1 MAADGIVDPFK
12 PAASPA
18 GNGIVDPFRA
28 PSPAVSAPSAPA
40 ATPKLQLPRT
50 WGQAATDLGIGL
62 GEGAVSATMAVPQL
76 LNTATGGAVDRYLWE
91 PVTGAVDRLAGGP
104 GEGRTLA
111 ESSQDTR
118 SFLDEHK
125 SPQLRQA
132 EQELADTQ
140 GFLPSAKKILTNPM
154 LLGQQVAE
162 QAPQFLVPASAAR
175 TVGARVLE
183 RAGAEALAKG
193 TAKRVAAGMGA
204 EEAAKLA
211 MPAARRLGER
221 AASKAAGRA
230 VMATGG
236 AIGAS
241 QASEQAQQEVMG
253 LDQKVLDANPQY
265 QQLRAQG
272 LSDVDARREL
282 AVTAGMKAAAIA
294 LPLDTLASG
303 LTARL
308 EGNIFRGTT
317 GVNGVGQLLSRRGAA
332 GVAKAAGKEGA
343 EETLQEGGEQFAQ
356 NVGVQGVD
364 PNKSL
369 MDQVPEQAAIGGTI
383 GAVLGGAGFA
393 GSASLSRPQTHAVP
407 NPGAAPGSLSDA
419 ANVLQQPATG
429 PVGRAAQEAVRSGAT
444 AAAQAAQAASP
455 TENAA
460 APAPAPAQ
468 AAPAAQAATP
478 GPMPEPGPAP
488 WADPTT
494 GEIRAP
500 SKGQLTLAL
509 SDYILDTYLQ
519 AGHMRINAQAVAD
532 AWGVPKADVN
542 RVRQAATKSA
552 TARVAAAEREAMQ
565 PAASPAPGFDDI
577 AADIDRT
584 HNAAAE
590 RLDQAIAPPENVDAT
605 DERIPEPAP
614 AAPAGA
620 GAQAAGATDAQPA
633 AISDGAGGAA
643 AQEPLSG
650 GAADVAGDGAAT
662 DTIAPLTTETP
673 NAEAPDQAAATTG
686 PEGQPT
692 GVAGEGGSAA
702 VEPAAE
708 GAAPQTAA
716 ESPVAR
722 PPAAAQPNQ
731 VAEPEPNATRAPKA
745 PRGGSGKA
753 AGGSSPAQAVSR
765 IETVGSKGI
774 RLHGDPEAIR
784 AQLAAGGFKKRG
796 TPQKGALRFDA
807 ADRPRIESALAGKPA
822 EQALTAG
829 QKRSQELL
837 GAGVGDTIRTTGMG
851 AEIQPGSTWKIEQIE
866 RNGSVHVSSPGGGS
880 GVFTRGQLESEVRKG
895 ATFEKATTAPPATGK
910 DSLTVAAPESTED
923 RQQQIQQ
930 GFADNKA
937 AIATHRFKAGD
948 TVTFVA
954 NGKTITGTIAKGDKA
969 GMVKDMGIFEVEHP
983 GLNGTARATVGARF
997 LSPAEPVAPAAGE
1010 KVATAAQPATFKPSS
1025 AARKAESLRVKTSDG
1040 EVNGR
1045 THVDQL
1051 VQRGFTQLTSTRAG
1065 DKLTHALVNAAAESE
1080 PIHAR
1085 QLDYAREAT
1094 AKAAPAV
1101 NDALTTGKAE
1111 PTTEE
1116 SSAVAPDRAALRDTF
1131 ADAFKKR
1138 HPAAAQEMSR
1148 AFMDKNADEVIDA
1161 VDRKDGRA
1169 LVSRNLGDAKAM
1181 PAARAVFEASTGI
1194 KLPKGRRDSEDA
1206 IYRWAG
1212 SSYEAE
1218 QARKAQARADAAD
1231 KKREPVAE
1239 FPAFANYREA
1249 EAWVRRRAEAFGGV
1263 KKYAQTDEYK
1273 RLVPTLRKL
1282 AETHNDSVRSN
1293 QAAAMAAVGV
1303 KEGDTVESGRRG
1315 MQTKRGW
1322 VEHARGKVFM
1332 KDGAPWV
1339 RVEGEGTVR
1348 QPGQAGNR
1356 RAVPWS
1362 KEWLPEGKAEAPA
1375 PSSTMTDAQFAE
1387 RLPAY
1392 VAQYRELAAKAGNA
1406 DYFNADLAK
1415 ELFPEYNASNEARRD
1430 NNEKVSSRASKIAFT
1445 AFEQRLKQPAEAG
1458 EVATLTAGGTGSG
1471 KSAMKPD
1478 HGIVYDSTMYEPG
1491 AAKRNVALV
1500 LDSGRDV
1507 DYRYVFTDPES
1518 AFSAAI
1524 ARGKDHGR
1532 YVNLTAF
1539 VRTHEGAYKTVQELM
1554 REYADDG
1561 RVTFKLYDNTEF
1573 AQRKIEALPAH
1584 EYNGLREQLQAT
1596 LDAEYRAGRVSEAE
1610 YRAIARTD
1618 PPALRDA
1625 RVTGRARET
1634 NAGGRPEQSEGLVT
1648 PETPPTGGVSASL
1661 ASKVEAAAS
1670 EAAAHPDNGKPEPTQ
1685 AQKEAGNYE
1694 KGHVFVQGLDISIEN
1709 PRGST
1714 RSGVGENGKP
1724 WSHVMTDHYGYIR
1737 RTEGADGEQVD
1748 VYVGPH
1754 PESDHVYVVD
1764 QLDQKTGGFDEH
1776 KIMLGFDSEAAAVTA
1791 YKGNFD
1797 KGWKVGPVTAMS
1809 MDGFKAWLKEGDT
1822 TAPLQQVEAKAA
1834 AKIAPA
1840 PSTESPNTST
1850 ADVGAELWYNRRNR
1864 TGNGIRWSDIEGL
1877 NATLR
1882 AKEAVKSKVWP
1893 RPDYEQLVEDGLNPV
1908 LAHVVKQVYDTVSAK
1923 PRTRGAPTDAQMQEY
1938 VTTVGTIRDAA
1949 FDFVRDN
1956 ERVKQLA
1963 SSVAGALSAELESA
1977 RGPVAFNQLMSKL
1990 DTTMLDAVFP
2000 AEDGNR
2006 WRGSDQGKA
2015 NNARALLVGGN
2026 NLVRA
2031 LQVGR
2036 NELVK
2041 ALQAR
2046 AEGWPAKQAA
2056 WQRLYQIKSSSG
2068 VFRVLRAGRY
2078 VATDLPSRE
2087 AAEQAAVAHY
2097 EQARKKSSTALPSEA
2112 LSAEKSKREGP
2123 ARRAPDE
2130 DVSSERLMETFGF
2143 RGINFGNWMK
2153 GDTKAKQRE
2162 RQLHLNHA
2170 YDALADLAELTGLP
2184 MRSIGLEGKLG
2195 LAFGAQGHGGRNA
2208 AHFVPGVNE
2217 INLTR
2222 TAGAGTIA
2230 HEWAHALD
2238 HYFAVQAGEQIARL
2252 PDPFLTRWSADEKL
2266 TAGVRPEIR
2275 QAFQKI
2281 VNAMKTRPVSAEDLA
2296 RREARGRQHVADA
2309 MNRAFD
2315 GLKLYVDST
2324 KLDAAAT
2331 ADFDALAQRLREGD
2345 TGEGYVETGTTMKI
2359 GRKNVPVTVSQTAGQ
2374 LLHLLSENGAVKT
2387 SDTRLVL
2394 ANMADIDRLARQVAY
2409 MQDAARTPATPTERT
2424 DYLNQ
2429 ARKLE
2434 SEAALKKGEP
2444 YWSNNW
2450 ELFARAFQSYVIDKL
2465 ASEGQRSDYLSYPQR
2480 SEEATK
2486 ALVQQ
2491 GIVAGDMWPRGA
2503 ERERIDA
2510 AFDALLGEIKT
2521 RETDAGNVA
2530 LFRRGTSAPAA
2541 AAPASTAAQAEHT
2554 AKIKAIADE
2563 LTKTWQGDDVPR
2575 VQVVATPEHLPAMAK
2590 VNPTN
2595 GEPDS
2600 SYKSA
2605 RGMYDGRTVWIVASK
2620 HTDDAAGRAVI
2631 ASTMAHEVVGHYG
2644 VDRIITRELGAD
2656 AWRTVESNF
2665 ERLRQNGKLGSPA
2678 MRSVLD
2684 SVERR
2689 YRQQDGTPA
2698 DATTFAREA
2707 LAVMAERGVK
2717 NGLLDRAITAL
2728 RKFIRKF
2735 FPSLKLGDRELR
2747 QLLVKSKEFIERGET
2762 QQQRVQSRAALAF
2775 SSDGA
2780 TAPDTPAFRE
2790 FFGDSKVV
2798 DADGNPMPVYHG
2810 TAEEFDTFDPARSGS
2825 TTAHMTA
2832 NLGTF
2837 FAESRAKA
2845 QHYAENASQG
2855 VPAEERVI
2863 DAYLAIRKPYTLSL
2877 KRFMGLDSQEESAA
2891 LRQKLIA
2898 EGYDGIHIP
2907 EVQQWIAFQPNQIK
2921 SASENRGTFDTST
2934 GNIYFSRDDADPDNP
2949 APARRPFGDASA
2961 SIESMHAELPQL
2973 DRTTLQKAK
2982 DWIAGKARDFEPVAL
2997 GALQLRHVLELAA
3010 DDPTLKQPAKS
3021 YGDLYQ
3027 RMDGDRN
3034 QMTQD
3039 GAEKVDALQKWA
3051 RAPGPAGWLKGK
3063 IRPEAA
3069 ALFKF
3074 MHAVTQLA
3082 VDPTNAYERLLMR
3095 DAGNEYKPWTKD
3107 LIKERIKVLR
3117 KTALSR
3123 SGDDK
3128 TRIYDEIKELERL
3141 PQRERVRQERYPKL
3155 VAQWNA
3161 LSPEAKHHF
3170 EVMRDHYQ
3178 AQSAALEE
3186 ATIKQLEGLDIPDQA
3201 KRQALLSV
3209 RDNFRAAKVDGVYFP
3224 LSRFGD
3230 YWLSL
3235 RRKDGEYVFAKYE
3248 TANEMQQAE
3257 KRWLADGAE
3266 IEARGRQDNNYRA
3279 KDAPSGTFIGDLMG
3293 ILKNAPDKTKD
3304 EIYQMYLKTLPAL
3317 SLRKHG
3323 IHRSNVAGYTDDVPR
3338 AFANSVFHGAH
3349 QISKARYGWQLQA
3362 TMEQM
3367 RERMEARR
3375 TVITGTQAAHG
3386 DALLGELNRRH
3397 DWIMNPTNNQLANH
3411 LTSIGF
3417 SYFLAASPASALVNL
3432 IQVPQIVLPVLS
3444 AQHGWGRTTRV
3455 LTATMRDAIRTGG
3468 HIDKVLTGEEL
3479 LAFKA
3484 LQEQG
3489 TFQRSA
3495 THALAGISEGDQL
3508 RSSPAYAKVMN
3519 VLSWMFHT
3527 SEVINREGTGMA
3539 AFRLAREKGQSFE
3552 EAVKYADEMTNGTH
3566 GDYSNANRARYMQ
3579 GNTMKVLT
3587 QFKNYSLA
3595 MSWLWGRQIHQA
3607 FKGESPE
3614 VRAVARKTL
3623 TGMLGMTGLFA
3634 GVVGMPIFN
3643 LLRYGAMAAHAVGGD
3658 PDEPWDF
3665 MTEFRAWLAE
3675 HLGETAANL
3684 IADGA
3689 ASELGA
3695 NVASRVS
3702 MSDLWF
3708 RDADRQLE
3716 GEDAYN
3722 AMLQAIAGPLGG
3734 LVKNMYVGAQ
3744 QFNEGHTERGIET
3757 MLPTFAK
3764 NAVKAVR
3771 YASQGVNT
3779 LRGDP
3784 IVADISAPQALIQ
3797 AIGFQPT
3804 TVARQMRTNNSLYT
3818 YQQAILER
3826 RQALMNGFAMAV
3838 NAGDVSGQREAMQR
3852 IQKFNRTNPE
3862 VVIGVKNL
3870 RNSLRQRARFSAE
3883 ADNGIRLNKKLAAR
3897 LREDVGA
3904 AASP

>member
-76 LNTATGGAVDRYLWE
+76 LNTATGGAVDRYLWK

-132 EQELADTQ
+132 EQELANTQ

-444 AAAQAAQAASP
+444 AAAQAAQAAQAASP

-633 AISDGAGGAA
+633 AISDGAGSAA
-643 AQEPLSG
+643 AQAPAPG

-662 DTIAPLTTETP
+662 DTLAPLTTETP

-686 PEGQPT
+686 PEGQPA

-708 GAAPQTAA
+708 GAAPQAAA

-731 VAEPEPNATRAPKA
+731 VAEPEPKTPRAPKA

-753 AGGSSPAQAVSR
+753 AGGSSPAQAVAR

-774 RLHGDPEAIR
+774 RLHGDAEAIR

-807 ADRPRIESALAGKPA
+807 ADRQRIEAALAA
-822 EQALTAG
+822 
-829 QKRSQELL
+829 
-837 GAGVGDTIRTTGMG
+837 
-851 AEIQPGSTWKIEQIE
+851 
-866 RNGSVHVSSPGGGS
+866 
-880 GVFTRGQLESEVRKG
+880 
-895 ATFEKATTAPPATGK
+895 ATGK
-910 DSLTVAAPESTED
+910 DSLKVAAPEANED

-937 AIATHRFKAGD
+937 AIATHKYKAGD

-954 NGKTITGTIAKGDKA
+954 NGKTVTGTIAKGDKA
-969 GMVKDMGIFEVEHP
+969 GMVKDMGIFEVEYP
-983 GLNGTARATVGARF
+983 GRNGMARATVGARF
-997 LSPAEPVAPAAGE
+997 LSPAEPAVPTGSGKATPTSAP
-1010 KVATAAQPATFKPSS
+1010 TAFKPSS

-1051 VQRGFTQLTSTRAG
+1051 VQRGFTQLASTRAG
-1065 DKLTHALVNAAAESE
+1065 DKLTHALVNAAGESE

-1085 QLDYAREAT
+1085 QLAYAQE
-1094 AKAAPAV
+1094 KV
-1101 NDALTTGKAE
+1101 GKAITASAGS
-1111 PTTEE
+1111 TTED
-1116 SSAVAPDRAALRDTF
+1116 SSAVAPDRT
-1131 ADAFKKR
+1131 
-1138 HPAAAQEMSR
+1138 
-1148 AFMDKNADEVIDA
+1148 
-1161 VDRKDGRA
+1161 
-1169 LVSRNLGDAKAM
+1169 
-1181 PAARAVFEASTGI
+1181 T
-1194 KLPKGRRDSEDA
+1194 
-1206 IYRWAG
+1206 
-1212 SSYEAE
+1212 
-1218 QARKAQARADAAD
+1218 
-1231 KKREPVAE
+1231 
-1239 FPAFANYREA
+1239 
-1249 EAWVRRRAEAFGGV
+1249 
-1263 KKYAQTDEYK
+1263 
-1273 RLVPTLRKL
+1273 
-1282 AETHNDSVRSN
+1282 
-1293 QAAAMAAVGV
+1293 
-1303 KEGDTVESGRRG
+1303 
-1315 MQTKRGW
+1315 
-1322 VEHARGKVFM
+1322 
-1332 KDGAPWV
+1332 
-1339 RVEGEGTVR
+1339 
-1348 QPGQAGNR
+1348 
-1356 RAVPWS
+1356 
-1362 KEWLPEGKAEAPA
+1362 APA
-1375 PSSTMTDAQFAE
+1375 
-1387 RLPAY
+1387 
-1392 VAQYRELAAKAGNA
+1392 
-1406 DYFNADLAK
+1406 
-1415 ELFPEYNASNEARRD
+1415 
-1430 NNEKVSSRASKIAFT
+1430 EKV
-1445 AFEQRLKQPAEAG
+1445 
-1458 EVATLTAGGTGSG
+1458 AT
-1471 KSAMKPD
+1471 
-1478 HGIVYDSTMYEPG
+1478 
-1491 AAKRNVALV
+1491 
-1500 LDSGRDV
+1500 
-1507 DYRYVFTDPES
+1507 
-1518 AFSAAI
+1518 
-1524 ARGKDHGR
+1524 
-1532 YVNLTAF
+1532 
-1539 VRTHEGAYKTVQELM
+1539 
-1554 REYADDG
+1554 
-1561 RVTFKLYDNTEF
+1561 
-1573 AQRKIEALPAH
+1573 
-1584 EYNGLREQLQAT
+1584 
-1596 LDAEYRAGRVSEAE
+1596 
-1610 YRAIARTD
+1610 
-1618 PPALRDA
+1618 
-1625 RVTGRARET
+1625 ET
-1634 NAGGRPEQSEGLVT
+1634 PT
-1648 PETPPTGGVSASL
+1648 ETPPSGGVSASEVAQHIEPGEPPVPATAKEIA
-1661 ASKVEAAAS
+1661 ASAREAAPTVGMAVARKELLRQIDEAAARAPSEDEDGKIMLGPPYKENRQKVWSIGMDRTLANGLDVPSLKIVEGTKAFLVYHGRELLATEPSLASAKFEAERLLRAADWKAGGKSNGKWDFSGTKPADYVTLDVPGDGKFKVLNTRERLAAFRKEVEAKFKQPGAVKVPNDGTGESRSLRMNDATREKILS
-1670 EAAAHPDNGKPEPTQ
+1670 EAERVDEAAHEAATSPQNDRPEPTEGQ
-1685 AQKEAGNYE
+1685 IEAGNYK
-1694 KGHVFVQGLDISIEN
+1694 KGHVDVQGLDISIEN

-1748 VYVGPH
+1748 VYLGPH
-1754 PESDHVYVVD
+1754 PESDRVYVVD
-1764 QLDQKTGGFDEH
+1764 QIDQKTGKFDEH
-1776 KIMLGFDSEAAAVTA
+1776 KAMLGFDSEAAAVAA

-1797 KGWKVGPVTAMS
+1797 KGWKVGPVSAMS
-1809 MDGFKAWLKEGDT
+1809 MDEFKAWLKEGDT
-1822 TAPLQQVEAKAA
+1822 TKPLQPVAETTKAA
-1834 AKIAPA
+1834 PQTAAA
-1840 PSTESPNTST
+1840 DQGAANTKD
-1850 ADVGAELWYNRRNR
+1850 AGEELWANRRNS
-1864 TGNGIRWSDIEGL
+1864 TGKGLAWTDIADL
-1877 NATLR
+1877 NDTLKAR
-1882 AKEAVKSKVWP
+1882 EAVKSKVWP
-1893 RPDYEQLVEDGLNPV
+1893 RPNYGELVEGGMPAPI
-1908 LAHVVKQVYDTVSAK
+1908 AHVIKQMYDALATR
-1923 PRTRGAPTDAQMQEY
+1923 PQTRGVPTDAQYQDYIAAVHRM
-1938 VTTVGTIRDAA
+1938 RDAA
-1949 FDFVRDN
+1949 FDWARQVMETTAGMDDKAAASVREVASKGGIDPAHAAAITSAL
-1956 ERVKQLA
+1956 RLA
-1963 SSVAGALSAELESA
+1963 QA
-1977 RGPVAFNQLMSKL
+1977 RNYPV
-1990 DTTMLDAVFP
+1990 LDAVFP
-2000 AEDGNR
+2000 MPKKEDFREPSRFRTGE
-2006 WRGSDQGKA
+2006 QGKA
-2015 NNARALLVGGN
+2015 NNALGLLLGGN
-2026 NLVRA
+2026 KFANA
-2031 LQVGR
+2031 LQVGER
-2036 NELVK
+2036 SLRAAFK
-2041 ALQAR
+2041 AV
-2046 AEGWPAKQAA
+2046 EGGWPAAKSGWEISFTIHEAKGAKPEFFVVRKGTRRVVADGLATRAEAEAAAQAA
-2056 WQRLYQIKSSSG
+2056 YARLRTSG
-2068 VFRVLRAGRY
+2068 GDGAKAEAP
-2078 VATDLPSRE
+2078 VALQD
-2087 AAEQAAVAHY
+2087 
-2097 EQARKKSSTALPSEA
+2097 ARQ
-2112 LSAEKSKREGP
+2112 GP
-2123 ARRAPDE
+2123 ARRLANE
-2130 DVSSERLMETFGF
+2130 DVSSDQLRETFGF
-2143 RGINFGNWMK
+2143 KGINFGNWMK
-2153 GDTKAKQRE
+2153 GGGAKNAAE
-2162 RQLHLNHA
+2162 RQAHLNHA
-2170 YDALADLAELTGLP
+2170 YDAFHDLAEIMGLP
-2184 MRSIGLEGKLG
+2184 PKAMSLNGTLG
-2195 LAFGAQGHGGRNA
+2195 LAFGAQGSGGKRAAA

-2222 TAGAGTIA
+2222 EQGAGSLA

-2238 HYFAVQAGEQIARL
+2238 HYFAVQAGGLAAK
-2252 PDPFLTRWSADEKL
+2252 DHPFLTEQVTR
-2266 TAGVRPEIR
+2266 AGDGIRPEVRTAFLNIV
-2275 QAFQKI
+2275 QAMTTRAQTAEELAARLNGYQK
-2281 VNAMKTRPVSAEDLA
+2281 
-2296 RREARGRQHVADA
+2296 RGRDGVEQVLRTARQSIERNGKGDTTA
-2309 MNRAFD
+2309 ALEQFD
-2315 GLKLYVDST
+2315 E
-2324 KLDAAAT
+2324 
-2331 ADFDALAQRLREGD
+2331 LAKRLRVGD
-2345 TGEGYVETGTTMKI
+2345 VGEGYVKTGKGRMDSAPQVVAQVANLVKETT
-2359 GRKNVPVTVSQTAGQ
+2359 GRKPDWTWALASYAKMVS
-2374 LLHLLSENGAVKT
+2374 GAVAAK
-2387 SDTRLVL
+2387 SDNTTR
-2394 ANMADIDRLARQVAY
+2394 
-2409 MQDAARTPATPTERT
+2409 AARVIA
-2424 DYLNQ
+2424 
-2429 ARKLE
+2429 ARVPSDFAKEAHKLE
-2434 SEAALKKGEP
+2434 GTRKTP
-2444 YWSNNW
+2444 YWSTKL
-2450 ELFARAFQSYVIDKL
+2450 EMFARAFQSYVLDKL
-2465 ASEGQRSDYLSYPQR
+2465 AAEGNRNHYLTRQQMSG
-2480 SEEATK
+2480 EEFARLK
-2486 ALVQQ
+2486 ADPETAQLME
-2491 GIVAGDMWPRGA
+2491 AGDRYPRGA
-2503 ERERIDA
+2503 EREAINK
-2510 AFDALLGEIKT
+2510 AFDTLTGELKT
-2521 RETDAGNVA
+2521 REGEDGRVA
-2530 LFRRGTSAPAA
+2530 LFSIDADGNETTGRQATTFAEARQAAEDFVGQPITNDNGLVPATVSNTTLGKMLSDSAVRKSTSLADHVRAVANLDTLYRTGMLDQTHADSRGEPTIAAIHRVVAPMVGVNGEVLAVKMTVKETTHPGTPNPLYSVETLEVDPVEGVKPARKAPQRGIERAPGQGRNAPQAGFSDDVTRMLQEFKQRLFRRDPEGATDTADAPVT
-2541 AAPASTAAQAEHT
+2541 PAQEAHRARIEQIATAA
-2554 AKIKAIADE
+2554 KSVWK
-2563 LTKTWQGDDVPR
+2563 GGDVPALR
-2575 VQVVATPEHLPAMAK
+2575 VVATPEQLPQSAK
-2590 VNPTN
+2590 VAAGGLASTA
-2595 GEPDS
+2595 
-2600 SYKSA
+2600 YKTA
-2605 RGMYDGRTVWIVASK
+2605 AGMYDGRTIWIVASK
-2620 HTDDAAGRAVI
+2620 HTADPAGLRKLLT
-2631 ASTMAHEVVGHYG
+2631 TMAHEGVGHYG
-2644 VDRIITRELGAD
+2644 IDRIVTRELGEQ
-2656 AWRTVESNF
+2656 AWAKIEEAT
-2665 ERLRQNGKLGSPA
+2665 ERLRANPKKASPA
-2678 MRSVLD
+2678 IQKVLAD
-2684 SVERR
+2684 VESR
-2689 YRQQDGTPA
+2689 YSGA
-2698 DATTFAREA
+2698 DATTFAREF
-2707 LAVMAERGVK
+2707 LAVSAEQGVR
-2717 NGLLDRAITAL
+2717 NSLLDRVVMAL
-2728 RKFIRKF
+2728 RRLVRRMGEALQNL
-2735 FPSLKLGDRELR
+2735 PALRGLGDHLADLTLHERELR
-2747 QLLVKSKEFIERGET
+2747 QLLVASDQYLRVGET

-2775 SSDGA
+2775 NRNDQ
-2780 TAPDTPAFRE
+2780 TLTPAFKN
-2790 FFGDSKVV
+2790 FFGDWERLATQRELDKKMRPGSYESPGALARPLGETPITGLGAFVRQPLQRVNPDTVSKVV
-2798 DADGNPMPVYHG
+2798 DADGNPLPVYHG

-2837 FAESRAKA
+2837 FAESREKA

-2877 KRFMGLDSQEESAA
+2877 KQFMGIDSQEESAA

-2898 EGYDGIHIP
+2898 EGYDGIHLP

-3010 DDPTLKQPAKS
+3010 DDPTLKQPAKA
-3021 YGDLYQ
+3021 YGELYQ

-3039 GAEKVDALQKWA
+3039 GAAKVDALQKWA
-3051 RAPGPAGWLKGK
+3051 RAPGLAGWLKGK

-3107 LIKERIKVLR
+3107 LIKERIRVLR

-3178 AQSAALEE
+3178 EQSAALEA
-3186 ATIKQLEGLDIPDQA
+3186 ATIKQLEGLDIPDAA
-3201 KRQALLSV
+3201 KRQALLTV

-3224 LSRFGD
+3224 LTRFGD

-3338 AFANSVFHGAH
+3338 AFASSVFHGAH

-3468 HIDKVLTGEEL
+3468 HIDRVLTGEDL

-3519 VLSWMFHT
+3519 ALSWMFHT

-3539 AFRLAREKGQSFE
+3539 AYRLAREKGQSFE

-3764 NAVKAVR
+3764 NAVRAVR

-3838 NAGDVSGQREAMQR
+3838 NAGDVGGQREAMQR
-3852 IQKFNRTNPE
+3852 IQKFNRTNPD

-3904 AASP
+3904 PASP